1 MDIQFSQ
8 QERLCFEDDKEAF
21 TVECNNQIEAE
32 NSSHQALKRA
42 WEQLSFRIR
51 YDKSK
56 IIRTEYETE

>member
-1 MDIQFSQ
+1 MSV
-8 QERLCFEDDKEAF
+8 F
-21 TVECNNQIEAE
+21 TAAETNNQIEAE

-56 IIRTEYETE
+56 IIRTRYETELESKI

>member
-1 MDIQFSQ
+1 MDPNLLSNKQ
-8 QERLCFEDDKEAF
+8 LCYEDEEEAF